1 MYSSGAPPAM
11 ATFETRERTG
21 DDVATW
27 FDDGRYPRLVAERD
41 RRVVGWITASAY
53 RPRDCY
59 DGIAEFSVPLPPP
72 GSRALGPDHEGH
84 R

>member
-1 MYSSGAPPAM
+1 M

-59 DGIAEFSVPLPPP
+59 DGIAEFSVYVTSTERGRRVGDALMAAFLP
-72 GSRALGPDHEGH
+72 A
-84 R
+84 